1 MVDDLYRGGVIKVA
15 VTIWT
20 SITVPDRTAQSRMKC
35 LALLDHPLLKVNTKV
50 TYARP
55 GSLRIDP
62 VTVGIMVTLNAARWV
77 S

>member
-1 MVDDLYRGGVIKVA
+1 MVDDLYRGGAIKVA

-55 GSLRIDP
+55 GSLTTDP
-62 VTVGIMVTLNAARWV
+62 VTSGLMITLNADQWV

>member
-35 LALLDHPLLKVNTKV
+35 LALLDHPLLQVNTKV

-55 GSLRIDP
+55 GSLTADP
-62 VTVGIMVTLNAARWV
+62 VTIGLMITGNAGQWV
-77 S
+77 A